1 MRFIINLQ
9 TTMSVFLEEDLDLEE
24 QSYDKCFELTE

>member
-9 TTMSVFLEEDLDLEE
+9 TTMSVFLEEDLVLEE